1 MGKIELQASIG
12 MAPEDARNVSKL
24 RAFVT
29 QWSGAEEVRVLRDL
43 QNYEQ
48 TLTVHRKL
56 RPDDLE
62 TLGKMQ
68 VPEARIVPA
77 SWII

>member
-1 MGKIELQASIG
+1 MRG
-12 MAPEDARNVSKL
+12 MCQSFEHLSR
-24 RAFVT
+24 
-29 QWSGAEEVRVLRDL
+29 SGRGGEGRVLRDL

-56 RPDDLE
+56 KPDDLE
-62 TLGKMQ
+62 TLGKMS